1 MGIEEESAWQIAARD
16 IKRYEVAVVQGKRV
30 VKARYR
36 VPKKNQRQRDKKC
49 RMDHSE
55 KTKEG
60 GLI

>member
-1 MGIEEESAWQIAARD
+1 MGIEEESAWKIAVRD

-36 VPKKNQRQRDKKC
+36 VPKKKQRQREKKG
-49 RMDHSE
+49 RIEHTE
-55 KTKEG
+55 TTKEG